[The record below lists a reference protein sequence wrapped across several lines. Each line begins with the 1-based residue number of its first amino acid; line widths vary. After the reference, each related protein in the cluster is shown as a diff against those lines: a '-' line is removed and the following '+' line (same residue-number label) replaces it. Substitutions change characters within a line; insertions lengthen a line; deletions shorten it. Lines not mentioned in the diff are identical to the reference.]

1 MSAMN
6 AESILALGRNFME
19 SRILLTG
26 AELDLF
32 TLLAPA
38 PLSAAEVTRRVHGD
52 ERAVTILLDALA
64 GIGLLSKRD
73 GQYFAS
79 LAGAQ
84 GSGILTSM
92 AQANG
97 LMIVPEDKPVIEVGE
112 EVQVQMLDW
121 NEEM

>member
-1 MSAMN
+1 M
-6 AESILALGRNFME
+6 
-19 SRILLTG
+19 
-26 AELDLF
+26 
-32 TLLAPA
+32 
-38 PLSAAEVTRRVHGD
+38 V
-52 ERAVTILLDALA
+52 
-64 GIGLLSKRD
+64 SKRD

-97 LMIVPEDKPVIEVGE
+97 LMIIPEDKPAIEVGE

-121 NEEM
+121 NEEI